1 MHLFKPS
8 AASCSP
14 EVTSTI
20 PNIHLRLYKT
30 TKSNNLKF
38 RSTNKRHLPKCPPGS
53 SLLTSPL
60 TVATF
65 ATFPILIRL
74 FELVIAQ
81 AALALATALAAPVA
95 LAEYVLL
102 LFQVIL
108 LTNPLTSAA
117 AALKSRRPH
126 IEHGEMSFSRPKS
139 AIPTRMCELLI
150 EWGTRK

>member
-1 MHLFKPS
+1 MG
-8 AASCSP
+8 
-14 EVTSTI
+14 STI

-81 AALALATALAAPVA
+81 AALALADSTKISP
-95 LAEYVLL
+95 
-102 LFQVIL
+102 
-108 LTNPLTSAA
+108 SAHRA
-117 AALKSRRPH
+117 RRDVFFKTEICYPDQD
-126 IEHGEMSFSRPKS
+126 
-139 AIPTRMCELLI
+139 
-150 EWGTRK
+150 

>member
-1 MHLFKPS
+1 MG
-8 AASCSP
+8 
-14 EVTSTI
+14 STI

-81 AALALATALAAPVA
+81 AALALATALAAPEA
-95 LAEYVLL
+95 LADTK
-102 LFQVIL
+102 IS
-108 LTNPLTSAA
+108 PSAHRA
-117 AALKSRRPH
+117 RRDVFFKTEICYPDQDV
-126 IEHGEMSFSRPKS
+126 
-139 AIPTRMCELLI
+139 
-150 EWGTRK
+150 